1 MKKSLTL
8 FIGVIL
14 LLAVGIFVSSKE
26 QIGSQSKN
34 TEQYSNADLNEQ
46 LVMSVLWMEKSAEYR
61 ALCYQTFNLAKL
73 RIDEELQ
80 KSHSKPLA
88 VVVDVDETVLSNS
101 AYEAWLI
108 GKDKQYSKDTWS
120 QWINDAEATALP
132 GATEFLN
139 YANSKGVSIFYLTNR
154 HESTRV
160 GTLKNIQN
168 VGFPNADNEHL
179 LLKTT
184 TGNKSPRREIVN
196 KDYEVAI
203 YMGDSLTDFTN
214 EFAGK
219 SIEEQKAIADQY
231 LQEWGDKF
239 IVLPNSEYGNWDGA
253 IIENKWGAPASEKDA
268 MRKAAL
274 ERWQPKNE
282 EL

>member
-1 MKKSLTL
+1 MKKTFSL

-14 LLAVGIFVSSKE
+14 LLAVGIFVFNQK
-26 QIGSQSKN
+26 QVAN
-34 TEQYSNADLNEQ
+34 PARCADQYTNADLNEQ

-80 KSHSKPLA
+80 KKHTKPLA

-101 AYEAWLI
+101 KYEAWLI

-120 QWINDAEATALP
+120 QWISDAEATALP
-132 GATEFLN
+132 GAAKFLN
-139 YANSKGVSIFYLTNR
+139 YANSRGVSIFYITNR

-160 GTLKNIQN
+160 GTLKNIQK
-168 VGFPNADNEHL
+168 VGFPNANNEHL

-184 TGNKSPRREIVN
+184 TGNKTPRREIVK
-196 KDYEVAI
+196 KDYEIAI

-219 SIEEQKAIADQY
+219 TIEEQKAIADNY
-231 LQEWGDKF
+231 LQDWGDKF

-253 IIENKWGAPASEKDA
+253 IIKNKWGASASEKDA

-274 ERWQPKNE
+274 ERWQPKN
-282 EL
+282 